1 MDPPDLPPPG
11 GIDPGS
17 TGEFLTPEPSTMVAG
32 VDVKIHNQPA
42 GSPTGT
48 PAHDSNESRFE
59 RLTHAL
65 LDEQSEHRSCRARL
79 NLVEQKLV
87 EAQGTIFSLQTE
99 VAALEHTAA
108 KLAARSGSSPKRASK
123 LGPMPNWQAWTEGL
137 QVLLGRLVTV
147 H

>member
-17 TGEFLTPEPSTMVAG
+17 TGEFLTPEPSTMVDG

-48 PAHDSNESRFE
+48 PVHDSNESRFE

-65 LDEQSEHRSCRARL
+65 LDEQSEHRSCRARQDGGRF
-79 NLVEQKLV
+79 EQQHLTGPS
-87 EAQGTIFSLQTE
+87 E
-99 VAALEHTAA
+99 
-108 KLAARSGSSPKRASK
+108 PKVSA
-123 LGPMPNWQAWTEGL
+123 
-137 QVLLGRLVTV
+137 RLVSALSCSGLRLTSARCSCTIYEKRRGGV
-147 H
+147 SSVVCSILKCKSDCFCVF